1 MILIRYINREFFI
14 GILIIMFGLI
24 CLFAFFDFI
33 QEIGDLG
40 KGSYGILQAILFVIL
55 SIPGHIYEVIPL
67 AVLIGSMYSIGQL
80 SYNYEFNVMRASGYS
95 IKKIAVSLMY
105 TGLFFSFF
113 TIIVGDFIAPHSEK
127 SAQQIK
133 LGNSNSSVSQEFG
146 SGFWIKDGDNFV
158 NIENVL
164 PDSSLEQINIYEFD
178 NKFNLR
184 TIVNA
189 KNGFFKQ
196 GEWKLSDIQQTI
208 INKNSIEI
216 KNITS
221 GSWKSLMRPEMMNAL
236 IISPQKMSTINLFKF
251 INYLKQNNQKSTK
264 YEVALWEKLIHPL
277 MPLVMLI
284 FAIPFG
290 FLQERSGGK
299 FLKMFIGIII
309 GIAYQILN
317 TLIRHLSLLNDWQP
331 FVSSLIPTLIFLFIG
346 IYMINKFEYKQF

>member
-14 GILIIMFGLI
+14 GILMIMFGLI

-216 KNITS
+216 NNITS

-299 FLKMFIGIII
+299 FFKMFIGIII

-346 IYMINKFEYKQF
+346 IYMINKFEYK

>member
-14 GILIIMFGLI
+14 GILMIMFGLI

-113 TIIVGDFIAPHSEK
+113 TIIVGDFITPHSEK

-299 FLKMFIGIII
+299 FFKMFIGIII
-309 GIAYQILN
+309 GITYQILN

-331 FVSSLIPTLIFLFIG
+331 FVSSLIPTIIFLFIG
-346 IYMINKFEYKQF
+346 IYMINKFEYK

>member
-1 MILIRYINREFFI
+1 MILIRYINREFLI
-14 GILIIMFGLI
+14 GILMIMFGLI

-299 FLKMFIGIII
+299 FFKMFIGIII

-346 IYMINKFEYKQF
+346 IYMINKFEYK

>member
-14 GILIIMFGLI
+14 GILMIMFGLI

-95 IKKIAVSLMY
+95 IKKIALSLMY

-299 FLKMFIGIII
+299 FFKMFIGIII

-346 IYMINKFEYKQF
+346 IYMINKFEYK

>member
-299 FLKMFIGIII
+299 FFKMFIGIII

-346 IYMINKFEYKQF
+346 IYMINKFEYK

>member
-14 GILIIMFGLI
+14 GILMIMFGLI

-95 IKKIAVSLMY
+95 IKKIALSLMY

-236 IISPQKMSTINLFKF
+236 IISPQKMSSINLFKF

-299 FLKMFIGIII
+299 FFKMFIGIII

-346 IYMINKFEYKQF
+346 IYMINKFEYK

>member
-14 GILIIMFGLI
+14 GILMIMFGLI

-346 IYMINKFEYKQF
+346 IYMINKFEYK

>member
-346 IYMINKFEYKQF
+346 IYMINKFEYK

>member
-1 MILIRYINREFFI
+1 
-14 GILIIMFGLI
+14 
-24 CLFAFFDFI
+24 
-33 QEIGDLG
+33 
-40 KGSYGILQAILFVIL
+40 
-55 SIPGHIYEVIPL
+55 
-67 AVLIGSMYSIGQL
+67 
-80 SYNYEFNVMRASGYS
+80 
-95 IKKIAVSLMY
+95 
-105 TGLFFSFF
+105 
-113 TIIVGDFIAPHSEK
+113 
-127 SAQQIK
+127 
-133 LGNSNSSVSQEFG
+133 
-146 SGFWIKDGDNFV
+146 
-158 NIENVL
+158 
-164 PDSSLEQINIYEFD
+164 LEQINIYEFD

-299 FLKMFIGIII
+299 FFKMFIGIII

-346 IYMINKFEYKQF
+346 IYMINKFEYK

>member
-14 GILIIMFGLI
+14 GILMIMFGLI

-299 FLKMFIGIII
+299 FFKMFIGIII

-331 FVSSLIPTLIFLFIG
+331 FVSSLIPTIIFLFIG
-346 IYMINKFEYKQF
+346 IYMINKFEYK

>member
-14 GILIIMFGLI
+14 GILMIMFGLI

-113 TIIVGDFIAPHSEK
+113 TIIVGDFITPHSEK

-189 KNGFFKQ
+189 KKGFFKQ
-196 GEWKLSDIQQTI
+196 GEWKLNDIQQTI
-208 INKNSIEI
+208 INKNSTEI
-216 KNITS
+216 KNIAS

-299 FLKMFIGIII
+299 FFKMFIGIII

-331 FVSSLIPTLIFLFIG
+331 FVSSLIPTIIFLFIG
-346 IYMINKFEYKQF
+346 IYMINKFEYK

>member
-14 GILIIMFGLI
+14 GILMIMFGLI

-113 TIIVGDFIAPHSEK
+113 TIIVGDFITPHSEK

-299 FLKMFIGIII
+299 FFKMFIGIII

-331 FVSSLIPTLIFLFIG
+331 FVSSLIPTIIFLFIG
-346 IYMINKFEYKQF
+346 IYMINKFEYK

>member
-14 GILIIMFGLI
+14 GILMIMFGLI

-113 TIIVGDFIAPHSEK
+113 TIIVGDFITPHSEK

-299 FLKMFIGIII
+299 FFKMFIGIII

-346 IYMINKFEYKQF
+346 IYMINKFEYK